1 VAPQAARRFLPN
13 PPNQFKRKEPA
24 VINSRKIEDLHPY
37 VAGLCRK
44 FVANC
49 KKEGIDVLITSTYRD
64 NESQNALY
72 AQGRTKAGRIV
83 TYARAGQSWHNHKL
97 AFDFVPIQ
105 NGKAMWNDSRTFKRC
120 RAIGEALGL
129 EGLDFEMA
137 HLQARGGLSLAQARA
152 GKQPVFPK

>member
-1 VAPQAARRFLPN
+1 M
-13 PPNQFKRKEPA
+13 
-24 VINSRKIEDLHPY
+24 INSRNVSDLHPY

-44 FVANC
+44 FIAEC
-49 KKEGIDVLITSTYRD
+49 KRQGIDVLITSTFRD
-64 NESQNALY
+64 NESQAYIY
-72 AQGRTKAGRIV
+72 AQGRTRAGRIV
-83 TYARAGQSWHNHKL
+83 TNARPGQSWHQHKL